1 MEINQ
6 DTINQFLSLSDDEL
20 KKAFQSIAVALGLN
34 ERFAAANT
42 NRFKRMLA
50 NSNPKDLERML
61 SSMDPAR
68 AQEIMR
74 TVNGANRHR

>member
-6 DTINQFLSLSDDEL
+6 QTIDQFLSLSDEEL
-20 KKAFQSIAVALGLN
+20 KKAFQSIGHALGLN
-34 ERFAAANT
+34 ERLVAANT

-50 NSNPKDLERML
+50 NSNPRDIERML
-61 SSMDPAR
+61 SSIDPAK

-74 TVNGANRHR
+74 TINKTK

>member
-6 DTINQFLSLSDDEL
+6 DTINQFLSQSDEEL
-20 KKAFQSIAVALGLN
+20 KKAFQSIAAALGMN

-42 NRFKRMLA
+42 QRFKRMLA
-50 NSNPKDLERML
+50 TSKPKDIERLL

-74 TVNGANRHR
+74 TVNKTK

>member
-6 DTINQFLSLSDDEL
+6 NTINQFLSLSDDEL
-20 KKAFQSIAVALGLN
+20 KKAFQSIASALGFN

-42 NRFKRMLA
+42 QRFKRMLA
-50 NSNPKDLERML
+50 TSNPKDIERLL

-68 AQEIMR
+68 AQEIMK
-74 TVNGANRHR
+74 TINKVK

>member
-6 DTINQFLSLSDDEL
+6 NTINQFLSLSDEEL
-20 KKAFQSIAVALGLN
+20 KKAFQSIAVALGMN

-42 NRFKRMLA
+42 QRFKRMLA
-50 NSNPKDLERML
+50 TSKPKDIERML

-68 AQEIMR
+68 AQEIMK
-74 TVNGANRHR
+74 TINQTK

>member
-6 DTINQFLSLSDDEL
+6 NTINQFLSLSDEEL
-20 KKAFQSIAVALGLN
+20 KKAFQSIAVALGMN

-42 NRFKRMLA
+42 QRFKRMLA
-50 NSNPKDLERML
+50 TSKPQDIERML

-68 AQEIMR
+68 AQEIMKTINR
-74 TVNGANRHR
+74 TK

>member
-6 DTINQFLSLSDDEL
+6 QTIDQFLSLNDAEL
-20 KKAFQSIAVALGLN
+20 KKAFQSIGHALGLN
-34 ERFAAANT
+34 ERLVAANT

-50 NSNPKDLERML
+50 NSNPRDIERML
-61 SSMDPAR
+61 SSIDPAK

-74 TVNGANRHR
+74 TINKTK

>member
-6 DTINQFLSLSDDEL
+6 QTIDQFLSLSDEEL
-20 KKAFQSIAVALGLN
+20 KKAFQSIAAALGLN

-50 NSNPKDLERML
+50 NSNPRDIERML
-61 SSMDPAR
+61 SSLSPAQ
-68 AQEIMR
+68 AQEIMK
-74 TVNGANRHR
+74 TINKTK